1 VGSLFQRRAP
11 LLRVATGAATAG
23 IAYRM
28 GQRRSQQ
35 NMVNQQATAAYEAT
49 QAQPSATDGE
59 VSPAAAGTDE
69 LARLASLHASGD
81 LSDEEFTAAK
91 AKFLGL

>member
-1 VGSLFQRRAP
+1 VGLLFRRRTP

-35 NMVNQQATAAYEAT
+35 NMVNQQATDAYEAT
-49 QAQPSATDGE
+49 QAQPPAGE
-59 VSPAAAGTDE
+59 GDPPAAAGIDE

-81 LSDEEFTAAK
+81 LSDEDFTAAK